1 MIGRPVTS
9 PVQAYGAGLRG
20 WACAIPEGTVNVI
33 GDSSGPNERAM
44 ESLSALA
51 VDDLSIREAYRV
63 GRAVHFIGYVL
74 DQENQRTKTGER
86 VHRLL
91 LEASRRRQAAGER
104 YTAEELTSEFLDAFA
119 SRLSKDAEWL
129 RDRIIAYV
137 DTEVAFRYP
146 DDDPSILRPPEAE
159 AQRRAMAGYS
169 HPKVEDL
176 EKHVL
181 PLVPAFHVSGPL
193 YDDLERSSW
202 TTVRGS
208 VVKTGLAFSIVVDG
222 EHFVPLVDDPDTF
235 ARTEYL
241 LVDARL
247 PLWVICERVRFR
259 DRTSER
265 EAAQTTGLEWNAR
278 TSEKTMLIAD
288 ARYEIS
294 GSVASRRDFAD
305 REQDRMTHVAL
316 GFMAVLSHTKVT
328 MKKIQSP
335 LNRGDHFQVALPRNY
350 SIDRIIEDVN
360 RGRHM
365 R

>member
-20 WACAIPEGTVNVI
+20 WAFAIPEGTVNVI

-51 VDDLSIREAYRV
+51 VDNLSIREAYRV

-119 SRLSKDAEWL
+119 SRLSKDADWL
-129 RDRIIAYV
+129 RDRIIAYA
-137 DTEVAFRYP
+137 DTEVAFRYA
-146 DDDPSILRPPEAE
+146 DGDLSNLRPPEAE

-169 HPKVEDL
+169 HPKVEEL

-181 PLVPAFHVSGPL
+181 PLVPAFHVSGQL

-202 TTVRGS
+202 MTVRGG

-222 EHFVPLVDDPDTF
+222 EHFVPLVDDPDTL

-247 PLWVICERVRFR
+247 PLWVVCERVRFR

-278 TSEKTMLIAD
+278 TSERAMLVAD
-288 ARYEIS
+288 ASYEIS
-294 GSVASRRDFAD
+294 GSVASRRDFAE
-305 REQDRMTHVAL
+305 REQDRMAHVAL
-316 GFMAVLSHTKVT
+316 GFMAVLSHTKVA
-328 MKKIQSP
+328 MKKIASP
-335 LNRGDHFQVALPRNY
+335 PERGDQFRVELPGSY
-350 SIDRIIEDVN
+350 TVDQIVDDIN
-360 RGRHM
+360 RRRHM

>member
-1 MIGRPVTS
+1 MTLEVSGTEGDVLVSHRLQV
-9 PVQAYGAGLRG
+9 YHKLR
-20 WACAIPEGTVNVI
+20 VNQRCLNFI

-44 ESLSALA
+44 ESLPALA

-63 GRAVHFIGYVL
+63 ERAVHFIGYVL

-104 YTAEELTSEFLDAFA
+104 YTAEELTGEFLHAFA
-119 SRLSKDAEWL
+119 SRLSQDADWL

-137 DTEVAFRYP
+137 DTEVVFRYE
-146 DDDPSILRPPEAE
+146 DGDLSDLRPPEAE

-169 HPKVEDL
+169 HPRVEEL

-222 EHFVPLVDDPDTF
+222 EQFVPLSMI
-235 ARTEYL
+235 RT
-241 LVDARL
+241 RL
-247 PLWVICERVRFR
+247 PARNICWS
-259 DRTSER
+259 T
-265 EAAQTTGLEWNAR
+265 
-278 TSEKTMLIAD
+278 
-288 ARYEIS
+288 
-294 GSVASRRDFAD
+294 
-305 REQDRMTHVAL
+305 
-316 GFMAVLSHTKVT
+316 
-328 MKKIQSP
+328 
-335 LNRGDHFQVALPRNY
+335 
-350 SIDRIIEDVN
+350 
-360 RGRHM
+360 RGR
-365 R
+365 RCG

>member
-20 WACAIPEGTVNVI
+20 WACAIPEDTVNVI

-44 ESLSALA
+44 ESLPALA
-51 VDDLSIREAYRV
+51 VDDLSIREAYRI

-91 LEASRRRQAAGER
+91 LDASHRRQAAGQR
-104 YTAEELTSEFLDAFA
+104 YTAEELTDDFLHAFA
-119 SRLSKDAEWL
+119 GRLSKDGAWL

-137 DTEVAFRYP
+137 DTEVAFRYA
-146 DDDPSILRPPEAE
+146 DGDLSDLRPPEAE

-169 HPKVEDL
+169 HPKVEEL
-176 EKHVL
+176 ERHVL

-202 TTVRGS
+202 TTVRES
-208 VVKTGLAFSIVVDG
+208 VVKTGVAFSIVVDG
-222 EHFVPLVDDPDTF
+222 EQFVSLVDDPDTF

-241 LVDARL
+241 LVDART

-259 DRTSER
+259 NRTTDR
-265 EAAQTTGLEWNAR
+265 EAVQTTGLEWNTQ
-278 TSEKTMLIAD
+278 TSEKTMLVAD
-288 ARYEIS
+288 ASYEMT
-294 GSVASRRDFAD
+294 GSVASRREFAQ

-328 MKKIQSP
+328 MTKSP
-335 LNRGDHFQVALPRNY
+335 SPPNRGDHFQVELPRSY
-350 SIDRIIEDVN
+350 TIDRVVDDVN

>member
-9 PVQAYGAGLRG
+9 PVEAYAAGLRG

-44 ESLSALA
+44 ESLPALA
-51 VDDLSIREAYRV
+51 VDDLSIREAYRA

-137 DTEVAFRYP
+137 DTEVAFRYA
-146 DDDPSILRPPEAE
+146 DGDLRNLRPPEAE

-169 HPKVEDL
+169 HPKVEEL

-181 PLVPAFHVSGPL
+181 PLVPAFHVSGSL

-208 VVKTGLAFSIVVDG
+208 VVKTGLAFCIVVDG
-222 EHFVPLVDDPDTF
+222 EDFVPLVDDPDTF

-241 LVDARL
+241 LVDARK
-247 PLWVICERVRFR
+247 PPWVICERVRFR
-259 DRTSER
+259 DRTTER
-265 EAAQTTGLEWNAR
+265 EAVQTTGLEWNAR
-278 TSEKTMLIAD
+278 TSEKTMLVAD
-288 ARYEIS
+288 ANYELT
-294 GSVASRRDFAD
+294 GSVPSRRDFAL

-316 GFMAVLSHTKVT
+316 GFMAVLSHTKVAMT
-328 MKKIQSP
+328 KLASP
-335 LNRGDHFQVALPRNY
+335 PNQGDHFRVELPRNY
-350 SIDRIIEDVN
+350 TIDRVIDDVN
-360 RGRHM
+360 RRRHT